1 MNNPLDHVSNG
12 TKYAID
18 ALSVATVLGALVQLL
33 PSIAALM
40 TIIWTGIRIWE
51 TKTVGRLIGRKPE
64 TTSDAD

>member
-18 ALSVATVLGALVQLL
+18 ALSVATVLGSLVQLL
-33 PSIAALM
+33 PSIAALV
-40 TIIWTGIRIWE
+40 TIIWTSIRVYE
-51 TKTVGRLIGRKPE
+51 TRTVQKLLGRKPE